1 MGERRGNTLDMEWKV
16 KQKLSN
22 NNINMKPELTTVYQD
37 GY

>member
-1 MGERRGNTLDMEWKV
+1 MGERRGNTLDMGWKV

-22 NNINMKPELTTVYQD
+22 NNINMKPELSIVYQH